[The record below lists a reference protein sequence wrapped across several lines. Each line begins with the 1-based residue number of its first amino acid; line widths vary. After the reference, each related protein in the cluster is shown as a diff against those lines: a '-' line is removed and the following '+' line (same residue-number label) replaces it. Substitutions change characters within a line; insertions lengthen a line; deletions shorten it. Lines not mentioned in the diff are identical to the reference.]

1 LAPLRTPQS
10 PRAAS
15 LLALGRLAPLLAGA
29 VFYAVFVARASFRV
43 EGQLTFSLFD
53 DAMISLTY
61 ARNLAEGHG
70 LVWMPGESPVEGYTN
85 FLWTLWMVIPHLAGL
100 PDRLTALPVM
110 AFGGVLLLGTSALAA
125 QLARRLARH
134 AATPVLAAAASAFCY
149 PLVFWTLR
157 GLEVGLLAG
166 LVLAAC
172 LLALRLLERPSARD
186 RAWLCLV
193 LAAAVLTRTDAAV
206 FAGVVLGFLAL
217 HAGSPRRDAL
227 AGALATAATLAAHT
241 ALRLAYYGAALPNTY
256 YLKLGGHSLAERV
269 ARGGGALLDL
279 AAGTLW
285 APLALALTLF
295 LLRRSSLGR
304 GERLLA
310 GIVAAAFAYSVWVG
324 GDVWEFARFANRFV
338 SVALPALFLLALLGS
353 EALLQRLARA
363 APLPAWSVLAAGLL
377 LIGAANARPLEGWL
391 RHAGL
396 HVQDDQIMVRK
407 ALALRAASP
416 PGTRIA
422 VVWAGAIPYFSRR
435 PCIDLFGKSDPVVA
449 QLAPRGPFVP
459 GHDKWDFEYSLGRAR
474 PEVVVL
480 GWRIGPED
488 RQLLDRLGYEWVTG
502 YYVQSEADVDRR
514 RLRAP
519 WR

>member
-1 LAPLRTPQS
+1 LASLRTPPS
-10 PRAAS
+10 PRAS
-15 LLALGRLAPLLAGA
+15 FLLALGRLAPLLAGA

-43 EGQLTFSLFD
+43 EGQRTFSLFD

-70 LVWMPGESPVEGYTN
+70 LVWMPGASPVEGYTN
-85 FLWTLWMVIPHLAGL
+85 FLWTLLMAIPHAAGL
-100 PDRLTALPVM
+100 ADRLTSLPVV
-110 AFGGVLLLGTSALAA
+110 AFGAVLLLATSALAA
-125 QLARRLARH
+125 EIARRLARH
-134 AATPVLAAAASAFCY
+134 PVTPALAAAASAFCY

-193 LAAAVLTRTDAAV
+193 LAAAVLTRTDAAI
-206 FAGVVLGFLAL
+206 FAAVVLGCLAL

-227 AGALATAATLAAHT
+227 AGALATAATLVAHT
-241 ALRLAYYGAALPNTY
+241 AFRVAYYGAALPNTY
-256 YLKLGGHSLAERV
+256 HLKVGGHPLAERV
-269 ARGGGALLDL
+269 ARGGGALFDL
-279 AAGTLW
+279 VAGTLW
-285 APLALALTLF
+285 APLALALAL
-295 LLRRSSLGR
+295 LVLRRSSLGR

-310 GIVAAAFAYSVWVG
+310 AIVAAAFAYSVYVG

-338 SVALPALFLLALLGS
+338 SVALPALFVLALLGS
-353 EALLQRLARA
+353 EALLALLARA
-363 APLPAWSVLAAGLL
+363 VPAPAWGVLVAGLL
-377 LIGAANARPLEGWL
+377 LIGVANARPFEGWL
-391 RHAGL
+391 RHGGL
-396 HVQDDQIMVRK
+396 HVQDDEIMVRT
-407 ALALRAASP
+407 ALALRAAAP
-416 PGTRIA
+416 PSTRIA
-422 VVWAGAIPYFSRR
+422 VVWAGAVPYFSRR
-435 PCIDLFGKSDPVVA
+435 PCIDLFGKSDPVIA
-449 QLAPRGPFVP
+449 HLAPRGPFVP
-459 GHDKWDFEYSLGRAR
+459 GHDKWDFEYSIGRLH

-480 GWRIGPED
+480 GWRIGPRD
-488 RQLLDRLGYEWVTG
+488 RQLLDQLGYERVEQ